1 MMGEY
6 RDIAEF
12 ITLCRP
18 KKIVEVGIGRD
29 FSTLKELEKMTAAN
43 IIAVDI
49 SPSEGVLVDDITRPD
64 MDIYKKSDV
73 IYSIRPPPEL
83 YPYLIDIARKVKA
96 LLVIRPFSLDEPPKI
111 FKLVNYKRAVLYII
125 DFRR

>member
-1 MMGEY
+1 MGEY

>member
-1 MMGEY
+1 M
-6 RDIAEF
+6 
-12 ITLCRP
+12 
-18 KKIVEVGIGRD
+18 GIGRD
-29 FSTLKELEKMTAAN
+29 FSTLKELEKMTAAD

-49 SPSEGVLVDDITRPD
+49 SPGEGVLADDITRPD
-64 MDIYKKSDV
+64 IDIYKGSDV

-83 YPYLIDIARKVKA
+83 YPYLIDIARKVEA